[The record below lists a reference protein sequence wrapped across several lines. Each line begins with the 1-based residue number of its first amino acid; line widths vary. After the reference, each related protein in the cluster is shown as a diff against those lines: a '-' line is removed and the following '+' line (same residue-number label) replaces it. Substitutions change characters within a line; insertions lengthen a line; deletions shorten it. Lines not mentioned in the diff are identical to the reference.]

1 MITIMHHSETYVID
15 IEVIASVLLI
25 LRSLLK
31 SVIDVEVIVG
41 ECYRYRGHCRQAL
54 LMPRSL
60 LVSLIDAEIII
71 DKCY

>member
-1 MITIMHHSETYVID
+1 MHHSETYVID

-41 ECYRYRGHCRQAL
+41 CDPEPLWSSSSSIFKTFNGF
-54 LMPRSL
+54 
-60 LVSLIDAEIII
+60 
-71 DKCY
+71 